1 MVHDPRAPRLAAFAT
16 LVAAVF
22 VLLTALNLVF
32 SVVGSPGV
40 SVEEV
45 AALAVVP
52 VLLFVASLANKQRV
66 VPELVS
72 SLEHRDA
79 ERFEFATSPSSSQ
92 VQTEVNP
99 TTASILTS
107 ILGEQTTS
115 DQVQVNSAMD
125 TLTSGAFGESVQRTM
140 DAIEEAN
147 QTNIA
152 PREAAPADETTGQ
165 TLERVIV
172 QPIPLPGKED
182 EPSRNPATIPGL
194 EPNRV
199 FITQGVASVPLPTQ
213 PEQQP
218 VSASMPV
225 NASSDKTPESPS
237 IPEALDLPDLS
248 DLPSFDDE
256 SIRPPS
262 PVVPEAL
269 DLPDLGDLFSP
280 EPTSSPSSTASALPD
295 LSDLDDLF

>member
-45 AALAVVP
+45 AALALVP

-72 SLEHRDA
+72 SLEHRGA

-99 TTASILTS
+99 TTASILAS

-140 DAIEEAN
+140 DAIEEADGTSLLDN
-147 QTNIA
+147 TIFTYGSGLGDGATHQYSALPVIVAGSGGGSLKAGRHLNLS
-152 PREAAPADETTGQ
+152 ETTGPVAKVNGKYVNPKQ
-165 TLERVIV
+165 GLPLANLWLTQMQALGLKPERFA
-172 QPIPLPGKED
+172 D
-182 EPSRNPATIPGL
+182 ST
-194 EPNRV
+194 
-199 FITQGVASVPLPTQ
+199 GVLKSLL
-213 PEQQP
+213 
-218 VSASMPV
+218 
-225 NASSDKTPESPS
+225 
-237 IPEALDLPDLS
+237 I
-248 DLPSFDDE
+248 
-256 SIRPPS
+256 
-262 PVVPEAL
+262 
-269 DLPDLGDLFSP
+269 
-280 EPTSSPSSTASALPD
+280 
-295 LSDLDDLF
+295 